1 MLIHYSIIWLKAIR
15 PFTLPA
21 SVVPVFIGAA
31 LASQQQ
37 QWSPL
42 LLLIILIGTILVQI
56 GTNLIDEYVDHKPI
70 QKNVDK
76 LPPYKVIALGLLSRN
91 TVRLASIL
99 AYLLATIIG
108 ISLVM
113 IIGWPILIFSIPSI
127 LAAYFYTAGP
137 KPLGNILLGWPLV
150 FVFMGPVIV
159 IGTYYALTLSITL
172 SAIYTSVPI
181 GISVTTIL
189 VINDIRD
196 ITQDRESGKSTPV
209 TLFGVRFGVLS
220 WVTLVITLFTTVL
233 VIGTV
238 GSQTL
243 WVLLTILTIPLWIR
257 VWRSLISSNNQ
268 TSYTNTLILSAKTH
282 LYFGII
288 FAIGLILSHH
298 LKFTS

>member
-108 ISLVM
+108 ISLANALVEISEKVKIKL
-113 IIGWPILIFSIPSI
+113 IIITFSFTLMWQSI
-127 LAAYFYTAGP
+127 
-137 KPLGNILLGWPLV
+137 
-150 FVFMGPVIV
+150 
-159 IGTYYALTLSITL
+159 
-172 SAIYTSVPI
+172 IY
-181 GISVTTIL
+181 
-189 VINDIRD
+189 
-196 ITQDRESGKSTPV
+196 
-209 TLFGVRFGVLS
+209 
-220 WVTLVITLFTTVL
+220 
-233 VIGTV
+233 
-238 GSQTL
+238 
-243 WVLLTILTIPLWIR
+243 
-257 VWRSLISSNNQ
+257 
-268 TSYTNTLILSAKTH
+268 
-282 LYFGII
+282 
-288 FAIGLILSHH
+288 
-298 LKFTS
+298 